1 MTESKKKRRGRGEG
15 GLYWDE
21 RRQRFIAEITIGYT
35 PAGKRIV
42 RRGSGKTKTEARA
55 KLKEALRDH
64 EDGLTITASNYTV
77 ADAVDNWLTYGL
89 VAQAAGTRANY
100 GILARTHI
108 TPDLGARKLRDLSAE
123 DIDTWMAEKAKTLS
137 TRTLRLLHSLLR
149 RAINRAMA
157 RDKVKRNV
165 VMLCAVPIGQDG
177 RPSKS
182 LTLEQAK
189 ALLAAASGS
198 ALHAYIVISLV
209 VGART
214 EELRALTWDRVDLNG
229 QPDADPPAPPS
240 IQVWRSVRTGGDTK
254 TKKSR
259 RTLALPMRGVTA
271 LRQHREWQD
280 RAHDQAGNN
289 WKDTGLVFTSR
300 VGTELDAHNVRRTFR
315 QVGKAAGLNPAEWT
329 PRELRHSFVSLLS
342 DGGMSIEDI
351 ADLCGHSGTAVTEAV
366 YRHQLRPVLL
376 NGAVAM
382 DHIFQVDDAAS
393 CLTDHADQT
402 EDPAS

>member
-1 MTESKKKRRGRGEG
+1 MSDSKKKRRGRGEG

-21 RRQRFIAEITIGYT
+21 HRQRFIAEITIGYT

-42 RRGSGKTKTEARA
+42 RRGSGRTKTEARA

-64 EDGLTITASNYTV
+64 DDGLTITANNYTV
-77 ADAVDNWLTYGL
+77 ANAVDNWLTYGL
-89 VAQAAGTRANY
+89 VAQSASTQANY

-108 TPDLGARKLRDLSAE
+108 IPGLGARKLRDLSAE
-123 DIDTWMAEKAKTLS
+123 DVDKWLAEKAQTLS

-165 VMLCAVPIGQDG
+165 VMLCAVPTGQHG

-189 ALLAAASGS
+189 ALLTSAVNS
-198 ALHAYIVISLV
+198 ALHAYIVVSLV

-214 EELRALTWDRVDLNG
+214 EELRALTWDRVDLDG
-229 QPDADPPAPPS
+229 QPDTNPPVPPS

-259 RTLALPMRGVTA
+259 RTLALPVRGVAA
-271 LRQHREWQD
+271 LRQHRQ
-280 RAHDQAGNN
+280 RQDQARDEAGDR
-289 WKDTGLVFTSR
+289 WQEAGLVFTSR
-300 VGTELDAHNVRRTFR
+300 VGTELDAHNVRRAFR
-315 QVGKAAGLNPAEWT
+315 QVAKAAGLDPAEWT

-342 DGGMSIEDI
+342 DSGMSIENI
-351 ADLCGHSGTAVTEAV
+351 ADLCGHSGTAVTEKV

-382 DHIFQVDDAAS
+382 DQIFKVDEAAS
-393 CLTDHADQT
+393 GLARS
-402 EDPAS
+402 EKPGEAAAA